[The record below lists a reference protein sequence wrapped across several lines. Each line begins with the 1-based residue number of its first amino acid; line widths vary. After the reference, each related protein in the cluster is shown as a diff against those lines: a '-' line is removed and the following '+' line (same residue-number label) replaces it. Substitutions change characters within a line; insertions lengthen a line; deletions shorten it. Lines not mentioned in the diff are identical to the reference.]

1 MEQNN
6 KRKLNPFNNII
17 ENVNNSGEEKE
28 TIKKKGLGL
37 IGNIQEKGQSL
48 LESKANKLKEQV
60 GFARQNEYQD
70 LNNEILKSTSANNW
84 YILLSPISGLIGGP
98 LMLIL
103 NVGLDQE
110 QLSMIKSVFI
120 GSGIGA
126 LVGGILAIIS
136 QRDAIKKAFTTT
148 YRHFKTKTE
157 VDDIKREHVT
167 EKNEDLIKENDEL
180 KTKKEQ
186 LEKDLYEYNIQKEI
200 KKREKEKRG

>member
-17 ENVNNSGEEKE
+17 ENVNNSEEEKE